1 MMHGGGKS
9 DEAVVAMKP
18 ANEVE
23 RSVEESV
30 ERRAEA
36 KGNASQ
42 QSTFRAQNRE
52 DASQALERI
61 RLTAHQQLPSHTR
74 GGSRMRESRTYGSV
88 RGACDETHVPTA
100 TGAGYP
106 LCARQR
112 CPDMAACRP
121 RAVDDATDTRDGSK
135 ATPDRDG
142 ARKANRSERSGASI
156 SIAGWRR

>member
-88 RGACDETHVPTA
+88 RGALSNE
-100 TGAGYP
+100 
-106 LCARQR
+106 
-112 CPDMAACRP
+112 RP
-121 RAVDDATDTRDGSK
+121 YRD
-135 ATPDRDG
+135 
-142 ARKANRSERSGASI
+142 RSESAFTRVFNALWPCPPHNTRARFALPALRTCCPGFPLP
-156 SIAGWRR
+156 RE